1 MKLKNID
8 GALLK
13 EMVVNGALLLERYK
27 EDINA
32 LNVFPVPDGD
42 TGTNMSF
49 TMKGAVTQVNQA
61 EVNGIDVMGEAL
73 SKGSLKGARGNS
85 GVILSQV
92 FRGFYNG
99 LKGKITINAKELG
112 HAFQCGVETAYKAV
126 MKPREGTILTV
137 ARAFADASEKKAQET
152 DDIIEVMEA
161 AMEYGKEILAKTP
174 DMLDVLK
181 KAGVVDA
188 GGEGL
193 LLIYQGFIS
202 AMKGEEPM
210 GDLSELV
217 GDNKERMFETI
228 VDDYEE
234 ITFGYC
240 TEFFIINLFDN
251 VSLEDVDVLKTKL
264 SKMGDSIVVVGDTD
278 LVKVHVH
285 TDMPGKA
292 LQYALRL
299 GALDGVKIEN
309 MREQNKE
316 VVDKKKSEPK
326 KKNGVVA
333 VTAGDGL
340 AAIFK
345 DLGVDYV
352 VEGGQTMN
360 PSTEDIAK
368 AAQKVHAENVYI
380 LPNNSNIIM
389 AAQQAAH
396 IVEDCKVHVI
406 SSKTSPQGIAAMLA
420 FDPESEGD
428 MTEDMNDMLQDVVTG
443 QITYA
448 VRDSSYDDMKITEGD
463 IMGMING
470 KISVVGKRVPDV
482 AKKLVK
488 KMVEMNE
495 DAEIITVFKGEDI
508 KDSQADT
515 LFSALEDKYP
525 EHEVDLQNG
534 GQPLYYYIISVE

>member
-1 MKLKNID
+1 VKLKNID

-13 EMVVNGALLLERYK
+13 EMIINGALLLERYK

-49 TMKGAVTQVNQA
+49 TMKGAINQVNLT
-61 EVNGIDVMGEAL
+61 EVNGIDLMGEAL
-73 SKGSLKGARGNS
+73 SKGALKGARGNS
-85 GVILSQV
+85 GVILSQI

-99 LKGKITINAKELG
+99 LKGKITINAMDLG
-112 HAFQCGVETAYKAV
+112 NALQGGVETAYKAV

-137 ARAFADASEKKAQET
+137 ARAFADAGLKKAKET
-152 DDIIEVMEA
+152 DDVIEVMEA
-161 AMEYGKEILAKTP
+161 GMKYGKEILAKTP

-202 AMKGEEPM
+202 AMKGEEPV
-210 GDLSELV
+210 GDLSE
-217 GDNKERMFETI
+217 I
-228 VDDYEE
+228 VAESKQQMYEPIIDDYEE

-251 VSLEDVDVLKTKL
+251 VTLEDVDALKTKL
-264 SKMGDSIVVVGDTD
+264 GKMGDSIVVVGDTD
-278 LVKVHVH
+278 LVKIHIH
-285 TDMPGKA
+285 TDMPGKV

-299 GALDGVKIEN
+299 GALDGIKIEN

-316 VVDKKKSEPK
+316 IVDKKKEEPK

-345 DLGVDYV
+345 DLGVDHV

-360 PSTEDIAK
+360 PSTEDIGK
-368 AAQKVHAENVYI
+368 AITRVHAENVYV

-396 IVEDCKVHVI
+396 IVDCKVHVI
-406 SSKTSPQGIAAMLA
+406 SSKTTPQGIAAMLA
-420 FDPESEGD
+420 YDPESEND
-428 MTEDMNDMLQDVVTG
+428 MTDDMNSSFEDVITG
-443 QITYA
+443 QVTYA
-448 VRDSSYDDMKITEGD
+448 VRDSSYDDMEIKEGD
-463 IMGMING
+463 IMGMIDG
-470 KISVVGKRVPDV
+470 KISVVGKDI
-482 AKKLVK
+482 KKVSEELIE
-488 KMVEMNE
+488 KMVKENE
-495 DAEIITVFKGEDI
+495 DAEIITIFAGEDVKEPDAQI
-508 KDSQADT
+508 LCKAIEKNYT
-515 LFSALEDKYP
+515 
-525 EHEVDLQNG
+525 EHEVDLQSG

>member
-1 MKLKNID
+1 MI
-8 GALLK
+8 
-13 EMVVNGALLLERYK
+13 VSGALLLERYK

-49 TMKGAVTQVNQA
+49 TMKGAINQVNQA
-61 EVNGIDVMGEAL
+61 EINGIDVMGEAL
-73 SKGSLKGARGNS
+73 SRGSLKGARGNS

-92 FRGFYNG
+92 FRGFYTG
-99 LKGKITINAKELG
+99 LKGKITIDAKELG
-112 HAFQCGVETAYKAV
+112 QALQYGVETAYKAV

-137 ARAFADASEKKAQET
+137 ARAFADEAQKKAKET

-161 AMEYGKEILAKTP
+161 AMKYGKEILAKTP

-202 AMKGEEPM
+202 AMKGEEPV
-210 GDLSELV
+210 GDLSELTV
-217 GDNKERMFETI
+217 DSKAQMFEPI
-228 VDDYEE
+228 IDDLDE

-240 TEFFIINLFDN
+240 TEFFIINLFEN
-251 VSLEDVDVLKTKL
+251 VTLEDIDAFKTKI
-264 SKMGDSIVVVGDTD
+264 SKLGDSIVVVGDTD
-278 LVKVHVH
+278 LVKIHVH
-285 TDMPGKA
+285 TDMPGKV
-292 LQYALRL
+292 LQYALNL
-299 GALDGVKIEN
+299 GELDKIKIEN
-309 MREQNKE
+309 MREQNRE
-316 VVDKKKSEPK
+316 VLKKKNNTPK

-333 VTAGDGL
+333 VTAGDGM

-360 PSTEDIAK
+360 PSTDDIAK
-368 AAQKVHAENVYI
+368 AITKVHAENVYV

-389 AAQQAAH
+389 AAQQSAS
-396 IVEDCKVHVI
+396 IVSCKVHVI
-406 SSKTSPQGIAAMLA
+406 PSKTSPQGIAAMLA
-420 FDPESEGD
+420 YDPENTGNMTDD
-428 MTEDMNDMLQDVVTG
+428 MTASMEDVITG
-443 QITYA
+443 QVTYA
-448 VRDSSYDDMKITEGD
+448 VRDSSYDDMEIKEGD
-463 IMGMING
+463 IMGMIDG
-470 KISVVGKRVPDV
+470 KISVVGKKVPDV
-482 AKKLVK
+482 TKKLIE
-488 KMVEMNE
+488 KMTEMNE

-508 KDSQADT
+508 KDSQAQT
-515 LFSALEDKYP
+515 LLKALEEKYGDY
-525 EHEVDLQNG
+525 EIDLQNG

>member
-1 MKLKNID
+1 MKLKHID

-13 EMVVNGALLLERYK
+13 EMIISGALLLERYK
-27 EDINA
+27 EEINA
-32 LNVFPVPDGD
+32 MNVFPVPDGD

-49 TMKGAVTQVNQA
+49 TMKGAISQVNQT
-61 EVNGIDVMGEAL
+61 EVNGIDLMGEAL

-85 GVILSQV
+85 GVILSQI

-99 LKGKITINAKELG
+99 LKGKITINAEELG
-112 HAFQCGVETAYKAV
+112 KALQDGVGTAYKAV

-137 ARAFADASEKKAQET
+137 ARAFAEASIKKAQET

-161 AMEYGKEILAKTP
+161 AMAYGKEMLAKTP
-174 DMLDVLK
+174 EMLDVLK

-202 AMKGEEPM
+202 AMKGEEPI
-210 GDLSELV
+210 GDLSELKF
-217 GDNKERMFETI
+217 NNESQMYAPI
-228 VDDYEE
+228 IDDLEE
-234 ITFGYC
+234 LTFGYC
-240 TEFFIINLFDN
+240 TEFFIINLFEN
-251 VSLEDVDVLKTKL
+251 VTLEDVDALKTKL
-264 SKMGDSIVVVGDTD
+264 SHLGDSIVVVGDTD

-285 TDMPGKA
+285 TDMPGKI

-299 GALDGVKIEN
+299 GELNQVKIEN
-309 MREQNKE
+309 MREQQKE
-316 VVDKKKSEPK
+316 IHEKKKSEAK

-333 VTAGDGL
+333 ITAGDGL

-360 PSTEDIAK
+360 PSTEDIAN
-368 AAQKVHAENVYI
+368 AITKVHAENVYV

-389 AAQQAAH
+389 AAQQAAN
-396 IVEDCKVHVI
+396 IVDCTVNVI
-406 SSKTSPQGIAAMLA
+406 LSKTSPQGIASMLSY
-420 FDPESEGD
+420 DPDSDED
-428 MTEDMNDMLQDVVTG
+428 MTDDMSDSLHEVITG

-448 VRDSSYDDMKITEGD
+448 VRDSSYDDMEIKEGD
-463 IMGMING
+463 IMGMIDG
-470 KISVVGKRVPDV
+470 KISIVGKKV
-482 AKKLVK
+482 AKVAKDLVK

-495 DAEIITVFKGEDI
+495 DSEIITIFKGEDT
-508 KDSQADT
+508 KEPDAK
-515 LFSALEDKYP
+515 ALHAVLEKGYS
-525 EHEVDLQNG
+525 EHEVDLQVG

>member
-1 MKLKNID
+1 VKLKNID

-13 EMVVNGALLLERYK
+13 EMVINGALLLERYK
-27 EDINA
+27 EEINA

-73 SKGSLKGARGNS
+73 SRGSLKGARGNS
-85 GVILSQV
+85 GVILSQI

-99 LKGKITINAKELG
+99 LKNKITINAVELG
-112 HAFQCGVETAYKAV
+112 DALQGGVEAAYRAV

-137 ARAFADASEKKAQET
+137 ARAFADAGMKKAQET

-202 AMKGEEPM
+202 AMKGEEPI

-217 GDNKERMFETI
+217 VDNKAQIFEPVI
-228 VDDYEE
+228 DDLEE

-251 VSLEDVDVLKTKL
+251 VSFEDIDALKTKL
-264 SKMGDSIVVVGDTD
+264 SRLGDSIVVVGDTD
-278 LVKVHVH
+278 LVKIHVH
-285 TDMPGKA
+285 TDMPGKV

-299 GALDGVKIEN
+299 GALDQVKIEN
-309 MREQNKE
+309 MREQNRE
-316 VVDKKKSEPK
+316 IVEKKKNQPK

-345 DLGVDYV
+345 DLGVDHV

-360 PSTEDIAK
+360 PSTDDIAK
-368 AAQKVHAENVYI
+368 AIDRVHAENVYV

-389 AAQQAAH
+389 AAQQSAD
-396 IVEDCKVHVI
+396 IVDCNVHVI
-406 SSKTSPQGIAAMLA
+406 TSKTSPQGIAAMLA
-420 FDPESEGD
+420 FDPESESD
-428 MTEDMNDMLQDVVTG
+428 MTDDMIMSLQDVITG

-448 VRDSSYDDMKITEGD
+448 VRDSSFDGMEIKEGD
-463 IMGMING
+463 IMGMIDG
-470 KISVVGKRVPDV
+470 KISVVGKKVPEV
-482 AKKLVK
+482 AQELVK
-488 KMVEMNE
+488 KMVELND
-495 DAEIITVFKGEDI
+495 DAEIITIFKGEDT
-508 KDSQADT
+508 KETEAGK
-515 LFSALEDKYP
+515 LFSAIEGEFPD
-525 EHEVDLQNG
+525 HEIDLQTG

>member
-1 MKLKNID
+1 MKLKHID

-13 EMVVNGALLLERYK
+13 EMIISGALLLERYK

-49 TMKGAVTQVNQA
+49 TMKGALSQVDIA
-61 EVNGIDVMGEAL
+61 EVNGIDVMGEAI
-73 SKGSLKGARGNS
+73 SKGALKGARGNS
-85 GVILSQV
+85 GVILSQI

-99 LKGKITINAKELG
+99 LKGKITIDADELARALYSG
-112 HAFQCGVETAYKAV
+112 AETAYKAV

-137 ARAFADASEKKAQET
+137 AKAFAVACEKKAKET

-161 AMEYGKEILAKTP
+161 GMAYGKEILAKTP
-174 DMLDVLK
+174 EMLDVLK

-193 LLIYQGFIS
+193 LLIYRGFIS
-202 AMKGEEPM
+202 AMKGEEPA
-210 GDLSELV
+210 GDLSELQV
-217 GDNKERMFETI
+217 DNKAQIYEPI
-228 VDDYEE
+228 IDDLDE

-240 TEFFIINLFDN
+240 TEFFIINLFEN
-251 VSLEDVDVLKTKL
+251 VTLEDIDALKTKISQL
-264 SKMGDSIVVVGDTD
+264 GDSIVVVGDTD
-278 LVKVHVH
+278 LVKIHVH
-285 TDMPGKA
+285 TDMPGKV

-299 GALDGVKIEN
+299 GELNGIKIEN
-309 MREQNKE
+309 MREQNRE
-316 VVDKKKSEPK
+316 VVEKKKKQPK
-326 KKNGVVA
+326 KKNAVVA

-345 DLGVDYV
+345 DLGVSYV

-360 PSTEDIAK
+360 PSTDDIAK
-368 AAQKVHAENVYI
+368 AITKVHAENVYV

-389 AAQQAAH
+389 AAQQTAG
-396 IVEDCKVHVI
+396 IVDCKVHVI
-406 SSKTSPQGIAAMLA
+406 PSKTSPQGIAAMLA
-420 FDPESEGD
+420 YDPDSESDMAEP
-428 MTEDMNDMLQDVVTG
+428 MTESMQDVITG

-448 VRDSSYDDMKITEGD
+448 VRDSSYDDMEIKEGD
-463 IMGMING
+463 IMGMIDG
-470 KISVVGKRVPDV
+470 KISVVGKKVPDV
-482 AKKLVK
+482 AKELVE
-488 KMVEMNE
+488 KMVALNE

-508 KDSQADT
+508 KDSTAGT
-515 LFSALEDKYP
+515 LHKALEKLYP
-525 EHEVDLQNG
+525 DFEVDLQTG

>member
-1 MKLKNID
+1 MKLKHID

-13 EMVVNGALLLERYK
+13 EMIISGALLLERYK

-49 TMKGAVTQVNQA
+49 TMKGALSQVDIA
-61 EVNGIDVMGEAL
+61 EVNGIDVMGEAI
-73 SKGSLKGARGNS
+73 SKGALKGARGNS
-85 GVILSQV
+85 GVILSQI

-99 LKGKITINAKELG
+99 LKGKITIDAAELARALYSG
-112 HAFQCGVETAYKAV
+112 AETAYKAV

-137 ARAFADASEKKAQET
+137 AKAFAVACEKKAKET

-161 AMEYGKEILAKTP
+161 GMAYGKEILAKTP
-174 DMLDVLK
+174 EMLDVLK

-193 LLIYQGFIS
+193 LLIYRGFIS
-202 AMKGEEPM
+202 AMKGEEPA
-210 GDLSELV
+210 GDLSELQV
-217 GDNKERMFETI
+217 DNKAQIYEPI
-228 VDDYEE
+228 IDDLDE

-240 TEFFIINLFDN
+240 TEFFIINLFEN
-251 VSLEDVDVLKTKL
+251 VTLEDIDALKTKISQL
-264 SKMGDSIVVVGDTD
+264 GDSIVVVGDTD
-278 LVKVHVH
+278 LVKIHVH
-285 TDMPGKA
+285 TDMPGKV

-299 GALDGVKIEN
+299 GELNGIKIEN
-309 MREQNKE
+309 MREQNRE
-316 VVDKKKSEPK
+316 VVEKKKKQPK
-326 KKNGVVA
+326 KKNAVVA

-345 DLGVDYV
+345 DLGVSYV

-360 PSTEDIAK
+360 PSTDDIAK
-368 AAQKVHAENVYI
+368 AITKVHAENVYV

-389 AAQQAAH
+389 AAQQTAG
-396 IVEDCKVHVI
+396 IVDCKVHVI
-406 SSKTSPQGIAAMLA
+406 PSKTSPQGIAAMLA
-420 FDPESEGD
+420 YDPDSESDMAEP
-428 MTEDMNDMLQDVVTG
+428 MTESMQDVITG

-448 VRDSSYDDMKITEGD
+448 VRDSSYDDMEIKEGD
-463 IMGMING
+463 IMGMIDG
-470 KISVVGKRVPDV
+470 KISVVGKKVPDV
-482 AKKLVK
+482 AKELVE
-488 KMVEMNE
+488 KMVALNE

-508 KDSQADT
+508 KDSTAGT
-515 LFSALEDKYP
+515 LHKALEKLYP
-525 EHEVDLQNG
+525 DFEVDLQTG

>member
-1 MKLKNID
+1 VKLKHID

-13 EMVVNGALLLERYK
+13 EMIINGALLLERYK

-49 TMKGAVTQVNQA
+49 TMKGALAQVEAA
-61 EVNGIDVMGEAL
+61 EVNGIDVMGEAI
-73 SKGSLKGARGNS
+73 SKGALKGARGNS
-85 GVILSQV
+85 GVILSQI

-99 LKGKITINAKELG
+99 LKGKITIDAKEL
-112 HAFQCGVETAYKAV
+112 AVALQAGVETAYKAV

-137 ARAFADASEKKAQET
+137 ARAFAEASAKKAKET
-152 DDIIEVMEA
+152 EDVIEVMEA
-161 AMEYGKEILAKTP
+161 AMAYGKEILAKTP

-193 LLIYQGFIS
+193 LLIYRGFIS
-202 AMKGEEPM
+202 AMKGEEPA
-210 GDLSELV
+210 GDLSELKV
-217 GDNKERMFETI
+217 DNKAQIFEPI
-228 VDDYEE
+228 IDDLDE

-240 TEFFIINLFDN
+240 TEFFIINLFEN
-251 VSLEDVDVLKTKL
+251 VTLEDIDALKTKIGQL
-264 SKMGDSIVVVGDTD
+264 GDSIVVVGDTD
-278 LVKVHVH
+278 LVKIHVH
-285 TDMPGKA
+285 TDMPGKV

-299 GALDGVKIEN
+299 GELNGIKIEN
-309 MREQNKE
+309 MWEQNREVKE
-316 VVDKKKSEPK
+316 RKKNQPK

-360 PSTEDIAK
+360 PSTDDIAK
-368 AAQKVHAENVYI
+368 AIKRVHAENVYV

-389 AAQQAAH
+389 AAQQTAD
-396 IVEDCKVHVI
+396 IVDCNVNVI
-406 SSKTSPQGIAAMLA
+406 PSKTSPQGIAAMLA
-420 FDPESEGD
+420 YDPDSD
-428 MTEDMNDMLQDVVTG
+428 EDLSDEMADSMQDVITG

-448 VRDSSYDDMKITEGD
+448 VRDSSYDDLEIKEGD
-463 IMGMING
+463 IMGMIDG
-470 KISVVGKRVPDV
+470 KISVVGKKVADV
-482 AKKLVK
+482 AKQLVD
-488 KMVEMNE
+488 KMVSLNE
-495 DAEIITVFKGEDI
+495 DAEIITVFKGEDT
-508 KDSQADT
+508 KDSEAESLQK
-515 LFSALEDKYP
+515 ALEKKYP
-525 EHEVDLQNG
+525 DHEVDLQTG

>member
-13 EMVVNGALLLERYK
+13 EMVINGALLLERYK
-27 EDINA
+27 EEINA

-73 SKGSLKGARGNS
+73 SRGSLKGARGNS
-85 GVILSQV
+85 GVILSQI

-99 LKGKITINAKELG
+99 LKNKITINAVELG
-112 HAFQCGVETAYKAV
+112 DALQGGVEAAYRAV

-137 ARAFADASEKKAQET
+137 ARAFADAGMKKAQET

-202 AMKGEEPM
+202 AMKGEEPI

-217 GDNKERMFETI
+217 VDNKAQIFEPVI
-228 VDDYEE
+228 DDLEE

-251 VSLEDVDVLKTKL
+251 VSFEDIDALKTKL
-264 SKMGDSIVVVGDTD
+264 SRLGDSIVVVGDTD
-278 LVKVHVH
+278 LVKIHVH
-285 TDMPGKA
+285 TDMPGKV

-299 GALDGVKIEN
+299 GALDQVKIEN
-309 MREQNKE
+309 MREQNRE
-316 VVDKKKSEPK
+316 IVEKKKNQPK

-345 DLGVDYV
+345 DLGVDHV

-360 PSTEDIAK
+360 PSTDDIAK
-368 AAQKVHAENVYI
+368 AIDRVHAENVYV

-389 AAQQAAH
+389 AAQQSAD
-396 IVEDCKVHVI
+396 IVDCNVHVI
-406 SSKTSPQGIAAMLA
+406 TSKTSPQGIAAMLA
-420 FDPESEGD
+420 FDPESESD
-428 MTEDMNDMLQDVVTG
+428 MTDDMIMSLQDVITG

-448 VRDSSYDDMKITEGD
+448 VRDSSFDGMEIKEGD
-463 IMGMING
+463 IMGMIDG
-470 KISVVGKRVPDV
+470 KISVVGKKVPEV
-482 AKKLVK
+482 AQELVK
-488 KMVEMNE
+488 KMVELND
-495 DAEIITVFKGEDI
+495 DAEIITIFKGEDT
-508 KDSQADT
+508 KETEAGK
-515 LFSALEDKYP
+515 LFSAIEGEFPD
-525 EHEVDLQNG
+525 HEIDLQTG